1 MFEMLLYA
9 LEQADRSLFVEFRSG
24 QITLAQLIYRTQ
36 EMVTGKKIVVLDDV
50 RHLFTNN
57 ARVSVDPDL
66 VSAYNEN
73 MKEQD
78 LYKTARKRGIS
89 IKQLKNSEKVYNML
103 YRCSKSVF
111 APPKKRLEL
120 AKQELQEQRDGF
132 VSQEKQQAQVTANAE
147 RIEADRLEKLAN
159 NWRHKWC

>member
-1 MFEMLLYA
+1 
-9 LEQADRSLFVEFRSG
+9 
-24 QITLAQLIYRTQ
+24 
-36 EMVTGKKIVVLDDV
+36 MVTGKKIVVLDDV

-89 IKQLKNSEKVYNML
+89 IK
-103 YRCSKSVF
+103 
-111 APPKKRLEL
+111 
-120 AKQELQEQRDGF
+120 
-132 VSQEKQQAQVTANAE
+132 
-147 RIEADRLEKLAN
+147 
-159 NWRHKWC
+159 